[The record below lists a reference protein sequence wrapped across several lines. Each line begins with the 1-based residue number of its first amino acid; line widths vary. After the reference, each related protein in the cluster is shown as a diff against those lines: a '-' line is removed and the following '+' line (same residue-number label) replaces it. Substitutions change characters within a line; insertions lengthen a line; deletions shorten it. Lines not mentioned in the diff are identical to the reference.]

1 MYYSFADIDQE
12 NLDALQ
18 ALERDIGKS
27 LVALHEVKLKP
38 AQLARGDINR
48 LRELEERMGVVL
60 LAVGDRN

>member
-1 MYYSFADIDQE
+1 MYYSFAEIDQE

-18 ALERDIGKS
+18 ALERDIGKP
-27 LVALHEVKLKP
+27 LVALREVQLKP

-60 LAVGDRN
+60 LAVGNRV